1 MFRCPLVAGP
11 LSFTQFL
18 REMTSIYMTSINEK
32 LVRHA
37 VSRIRDAEVYSEPFP
52 HLFFG
57 NFFPADIYAEILSS
71 IPDDSV
77 FRPLNGENTRLS
89 FALHNSSS
97 KLDPKIRDLWQ
108 SVSAMLMSTEL
119 EQAIRTCLF
128 EGLEIRRRA
137 ENLSSVDEL
146 PMYARPVIYKDLEGY
161 RIVPHP
167 DTRKKIVTMQIYCPP
182 DESLCDLGTTFYKLS
197 LKGLL
202 KPSSRFLEPALAKLS
217 AGHRDLPVSAQCRLR
232 ICRAQAVSY
241 AAENE
246 LARTSA
252 HHHGCFK
259 ASAVDF
265 EYFL

>member
-1 MFRCPLVAGP
+1 
-11 LSFTQFL
+11 
-18 REMTSIYMTSINEK
+18 MTSINEK

-52 HLFFG
+52 HLFFE
-57 NFFPADIYAEILSS
+57 NFFPADIYAKILSS
-71 IPDDSV
+71 VPDDSV
-77 FRPLNGENTRLS
+77 FRALNRENTRLT

-119 EQAIRTCLF
+119 EQAIRKRLF

-137 ENLSSVDEL
+137 ANLPSVDEL

-182 DESLCDLGTTFYKLS
+182 DVSLCDLGTTLYKLS

-202 KPSSRFLEPALAKLS
+202 KPSSRFLEPAKTFPFVPNVGYAFVVLKPFHSLLKTSWHGRPPITMGASKL
-217 AGHRDLPVSAQCRLR
+217 RLS
-232 ICRAQAVSY
+232 ISNTFY
-241 AAENE
+241 TSE
-246 LARTSA
+246 ARR
-252 HHHGCFK
+252 K
-259 ASAVDF
+259 ID
-265 EYFL
+265 